1 MRILEGGGGDRDQFR
16 RLLDEQNEWPD
27 HFTFK
32 FIVPIERFEQLRSLL
47 NDHDFETRSS
57 RKGNYVSVTLNP
69 LIEST
74 DEVIELY
81 NRVSIVEGLVAL

>member
-1 MRILEGGGGDRDQFR
+1 MRILEGGGDNEDQFR
-16 RLLDEQNEWPD
+16 RLLDEQNDWPD

-32 FIVPIERFEQLRSLL
+32 FIVPIERFEQLQSLL
-47 NDHDFETRSS
+47 TEHEFKTRPSS
-57 RKGNYVSVTLNP
+57 KGNYVSVTLNP

-81 NRVSIVEGLVAL
+81 TRVSVIEGLVAL